1 MVTENTEKFNLID
14 IEDEMKSSY
23 LDYAMSVIVSRA
35 LPDVRDGMKP
45 VHRRILYSMYD
56 TGMRANSSYKK
67 SARVVGDVLGKYH
80 PHGDSA
86 VYDAM
91 VRMAQPFSMRYTII
105 DGQGNFGSVD
115 GDPPAAMRYTEAK
128 LAPIADMI
136 LTDIDKDTVA
146 WVDNFDASLQEPT
159 VLPTILP
166 NLLVNGASGIAVGM
180 ATNIAPHNLSEVC
193 NGIVALID
201 NPAATIEDL
210 MNFIKAPDFPTSAHI
225 WGLEGVKSAYAT
237 GKGKVVIQANHNIED
252 GKNEKQ
258 SIIFNE
264 IPYQVNKAN
273 LVMRI
278 AELIKTK
285 KIEGISEIRDESDRK
300 GTRVV
305 VELKRGVTPAV
316 VLNNLYKNTP
326 LRSSFSINMLALVD
340 GTPRVLNLKQVLKHF
355 IDFRIEIITNRSNYE
370 LKRAQ
375 NRIHILEG
383 LKIALDNIDKAIEL
397 IRASKTVGE
406 ARNNLMKTFDLS
418 DIQAQSIVDM
428 QLRRLTGLEREKLNN
443 EYNDLLKL
451 VVELQSLLGDKDKI
465 FEEIRKETLALKDKY
480 GDRRKT
486 KIHKQEL
493 GEWNREDV
501 EPHEESVVT
510 LSLNGYLKRVKTDSF
525 KRQHR
530 GGKGVKGQRMTKEE
544 DVTPYL
550 QVCDTHDS
558 LLFFTDKGRVFST
571 RVFDLP
577 ANQLRNSRGAP
588 ISNIISLEAREKV
601 NAILAVPKLDQSIK
615 SYIVMATRMGQ
626 IKRME
631 VSQLKNLRKSG
642 LNAFKLRGNDELVS
656 VKLAIPGQIPENEE
670 FSYPDVIMVT
680 EQGQAIRFPLEM
692 VKSRLRNAGGVKGID
707 LKKGDKVM
715 TMDLALPNDSLLIAS
730 QKGFGKLSDMRYY
743 TRQRRGG
750 KGNLT
755 LRITPKNGKIAA
767 AQVVSKESDVYLL
780 TEKAI
785 VQEIP
790 LGEISRYGRVTQ
802 GSTLMKLNARDKIAA
817 IRAVSPIITN
827 QEERN

>member
-1 MVTENTEKFNLID
+1 MVTENSEKFNLIG
-14 IEDEMKSSY
+14 IEDEMKTSY
-23 LDYAMSVIVSRA
+23 LDYAMSVIVARA

-56 TGMRANSSYKK
+56 SGMRSNSSYKK

-80 PHGDSA
+80 PHGDGA

-91 VRMAQPFSMRYTII
+91 VRMAQPFNMRYTIV

-115 GDPPAAMRYTEAK
+115 GDPPAAMRYTESK

-136 LTDIDKDTVA
+136 LADIDKDTVEWA
-146 WVDNFDASLQEPT
+146 DNFDASLQEPT
-159 VLPTILP
+159 TLPTILP
-166 NLLVNGASGIAVGM
+166 TLLVNGAAGIAVGM
-180 ATNIAPHNLSEVC
+180 ATNMAPHNLSEVC
-193 NGIVALID
+193 DGLIALID
-201 NPAATIEDL
+201 NPDSTIEDL
-210 MNFIKAPDFPTSAHI
+210 MEFIKAPDFPTGAHI

-237 GKGKVVIQANHNIED
+237 GKGRVMMQANHKIEE

-258 SIIFNE
+258 SIIFDQ

-273 LVMRI
+273 LVIRI

-285 KIEGISEIRDESDRK
+285 KIEGISEVRDESDRK

-305 VELKRGVTPAV
+305 IELKRGITPAV

-355 IDFRIEIITNRSNYE
+355 IDFRVEIITNRSKYE
-370 LKRAQ
+370 LNKAQ

-383 LKIALDNIDKAIEL
+383 LKIALDNIDKVIEI
-397 IRASKTVGE
+397 IRASSTVEE
-406 ARNNLMKTFDLS
+406 ARNSLIKSFDLS
-418 DIQAQSIVDM
+418 DVQAQSIVDM
-428 QLRRLTGLEREKLNN
+428 QLRRLTGLEREKLDN
-443 EYNDLLKL
+443 EYNDLLKMIS
-451 VVELQSLLGDKDKI
+451 ELESLLNDPDKI
-465 FEEIRKETLALKDKY
+465 LEEIKNETLGLKEKY
-480 GDRRKT
+480 GDKRKT

-501 EPHEESVVT
+501 EPHEEMVVT
-510 LSLNGYLKRVKTDSF
+510 LSLNGYLKRVSTDSF

-530 GGKGVKGQRMTKEE
+530 GGKGVKGQRMTQEE

-558 LLFFTDKGRVFST
+558 LLFFTDRGRVFST

-577 ANQLRNSRGAP
+577 ANQSRTSRGAP
-588 ISNIISLEAREKV
+588 VANIISLEPREKV
-601 NAILAVPKLDQSIK
+601 NAILAVPKLDQKIK
-615 SYIVMATRMGQ
+615 SYIVLSTRTGL

-642 LNAFKLRGNDELVS
+642 LNAFKLKNDDELVS
-656 VKLAIPGQIPENEE
+656 VRLAIPDNTTEE
-670 FSYPDVIMVT
+670 SLYPDVIMVT
-680 EQGQAIRFPLEM
+680 EMGQAIRFPLEEI
-692 VKSRLRNAGGVKGID
+692 KSRLRNAGGVRGIN
-707 LKKGDKVM
+707 LKKGDKVVV
-715 TMDLALPNDSLLIAS
+715 MDLARPEDSLLIAS
-730 QKGFGKLSDMRYY
+730 QKGFGNLSDMRYY

-755 LRITPKNGKIAA
+755 LRITPKNGKVAS
-767 AQVVSKESDVYLL
+767 AQVVGQESDVYLL
-780 TEKAI
+780 TEKAV

-802 GSTLMKLNARDKIAA
+802 GSTLMKLNARDKIAS
-817 IRAVSPIITN
+817 IRAVSPLKVE
-827 QEERN
+827 QPKK

>member
-1 MVTENTEKFNLID
+1 MVTENSEKFNLIG
-14 IEDEMKSSY
+14 IEDEMKTSY
-23 LDYAMSVIVSRA
+23 LDYAMSVIVARA

-56 TGMRANSSYKK
+56 SGMRSNSSYKK

-80 PHGDSA
+80 PHGDGA

-91 VRMAQPFSMRYTII
+91 VRMAQPFNMRYTIV

-115 GDPPAAMRYTEAK
+115 GDPPAAMRYTESK

-136 LTDIDKDTVA
+136 LADIDKDTVEWA
-146 WVDNFDASLQEPT
+146 DNFDASLQEPT
-159 VLPTILP
+159 TLPTILP
-166 NLLVNGASGIAVGM
+166 TLLVNGAAGIAVGM
-180 ATNIAPHNLSEVC
+180 ATNMAPHNLSEVC
-193 NGIVALID
+193 DGLIALID
-201 NPAATIEDL
+201 NPDSTIEDL
-210 MNFIKAPDFPTSAHI
+210 MEFIKAPDFPTGAHI

-237 GKGKVVIQANHNIED
+237 GKGRVMMQANHKIEE

-258 SIIFNE
+258 SIIFNQ

-273 LVMRI
+273 LVIRI

-285 KIEGISEIRDESDRK
+285 KIEGISEVRDESDRK

-305 VELKRGVTPAV
+305 IELKRGITPAV

-355 IDFRIEIITNRSNYE
+355 IDFRVEIITNRSKYE
-370 LKRAQ
+370 LNKAQ

-383 LKIALDNIDKAIEL
+383 LKIALDNIDKVIEI
-397 IRASKTVGE
+397 IRASNTVEE
-406 ARNNLMKTFDLS
+406 ARNSLIKSFDLS
-418 DIQAQSIVDM
+418 DVQAQSIVDM
-428 QLRRLTGLEREKLNN
+428 QLRRLTGLEREKLDN
-443 EYNDLLKL
+443 EYNDLLKMIS
-451 VVELQSLLGDKDKI
+451 ELESLLNDPDKI
-465 FEEIRKETLALKDKY
+465 LEEIKKETLGLKEKY
-480 GDRRKT
+480 GDKRKT

-501 EPHEESVVT
+501 EPHEEMVVT
-510 LSLNGYLKRVKTDSF
+510 LSLNGYLKRVSTDSF

-530 GGKGVKGQRMTKEE
+530 GGKGVKGQRMTQEE

-558 LLFFTDKGRVFST
+558 LLFFTDRGRVFST

-577 ANQLRNSRGAP
+577 ANQSRTSRGAP
-588 ISNIISLEAREKV
+588 VANIISLEPREKV
-601 NAILAVPKLDQSIK
+601 NAILAVPKLDQKIK
-615 SYIVMATRMGQ
+615 SYIVLSTRTGL

-642 LNAFKLRGNDELVS
+642 LNAFKLKNDDELVS
-656 VKLAIPGQIPENEE
+656 VRLAIPDNTSEE
-670 FSYPDVIMVT
+670 SLYPDVIMVT
-680 EQGQAIRFPLEM
+680 EMGQAIRFPLEEI
-692 VKSRLRNAGGVKGID
+692 KSRLRNAGGVRGIN
-707 LKKGDKVM
+707 LKKGDKVVV
-715 TMDLALPNDSLLIAS
+715 MDLARPGDSLLIAS

-755 LRITPKNGKIAA
+755 LRITPKNGKVAS
-767 AQVVSKESDVYLL
+767 AQVVGQESDVYLL
-780 TEKAI
+780 TEKAV

-802 GSTLMKLNARDKIAA
+802 GSTLMKLNARDKIAS
-817 IRAVSPIITN
+817 IRAVSPLKVE
-827 QEERN
+827 QPKK

>member
-1 MVTENTEKFNLID
+1 MVTENSEKFNLIG
-14 IEDEMKSSY
+14 IEDEMKTSY
-23 LDYAMSVIVSRA
+23 LDYAMSVIVARA

-56 TGMRANSSYKK
+56 SGMRSNSSYKK

-80 PHGDSA
+80 PHGDGA

-91 VRMAQPFSMRYTII
+91 VRMAQPFNMRYTIV

-115 GDPPAAMRYTEAK
+115 GDPPAAMRYTESK

-136 LTDIDKDTVA
+136 LADIDKDTVEWA
-146 WVDNFDASLQEPT
+146 DNFDASLQEPT
-159 VLPTILP
+159 TLPTILP
-166 NLLVNGASGIAVGM
+166 TLLVNGAAGIAVGM
-180 ATNIAPHNLSEVC
+180 ATNMAPHNLSEVC
-193 NGIVALID
+193 DGLIALID
-201 NPAATIEDL
+201 NPDSTIEDL
-210 MNFIKAPDFPTSAHI
+210 MEFIKAPDFPTGAHI

-237 GKGKVVIQANHNIED
+237 GKGRVMMQANHKIEE

-258 SIIFNE
+258 SIIFNQ

-273 LVMRI
+273 LVIRI

-285 KIEGISEIRDESDRK
+285 KIEGISEVRDESDRK

-305 VELKRGVTPAV
+305 IELKRGITPAV

-355 IDFRIEIITNRSNYE
+355 IDFRVEIITNRSKYE
-370 LKRAQ
+370 LNKAQ

-383 LKIALDNIDKAIEL
+383 LKIALDNIDKVIEI
-397 IRASKTVGE
+397 IRASNTVEE
-406 ARNNLMKTFDLS
+406 ARNSLIKSFDLS
-418 DIQAQSIVDM
+418 DVQAQSIVDM
-428 QLRRLTGLEREKLNN
+428 QLRRLTGLEREKLDN
-443 EYNDLLKL
+443 EYNDLLKMIS
-451 VVELQSLLGDKDKI
+451 ELESLLNDPDKI
-465 FEEIRKETLALKDKY
+465 LEEIKNETLGLKEKY
-480 GDRRKT
+480 GDKRKT

-501 EPHEESVVT
+501 EPHEEMVVT
-510 LSLNGYLKRVKTDSF
+510 LSLNGYLKRVSTDSF

-530 GGKGVKGQRMTKEE
+530 GGKGVKGQRMTQEE

-558 LLFFTDKGRVFST
+558 LLFFTDRGRVFST

-577 ANQLRNSRGAP
+577 ANQSRTSRGAP
-588 ISNIISLEAREKV
+588 VANIISLEPREKV
-601 NAILAVPKLDQSIK
+601 NAILAVPKLDQKIK
-615 SYIVMATRMGQ
+615 SYIVLSTRTGL

-642 LNAFKLRGNDELVS
+642 LNAFKLKNDDELVS
-656 VKLAIPGQIPENEE
+656 VRLAIPDNTSEE
-670 FSYPDVIMVT
+670 SLYPDVIMVT
-680 EQGQAIRFPLEM
+680 EMGQAIRFPLEEI
-692 VKSRLRNAGGVKGID
+692 KSRLRNAGGVRGIN
-707 LKKGDKVM
+707 LKKGDKVVV
-715 TMDLALPNDSLLIAS
+715 MDLARPEDSLLIAS

-755 LRITPKNGKIAA
+755 LRITPKNGKVAS
-767 AQVVSKESDVYLL
+767 AQVVGQESDVYLL
-780 TEKAI
+780 TEKAV

-802 GSTLMKLNARDKIAA
+802 GSTLMKLNARDKIAS
-817 IRAVSPIITN
+817 IRAVSPLKVE
-827 QEERN
+827 QPKK

>member
-1 MVTENTEKFNLID
+1 MVTENSEKFNLIG
-14 IEDEMKSSY
+14 IEDEMKTSY
-23 LDYAMSVIVSRA
+23 LDYAMSVIVARA

-56 TGMRANSSYKK
+56 SGMRSNSSYKK

-80 PHGDSA
+80 PHGDGA

-91 VRMAQPFSMRYTII
+91 VRMAQPFNMRYTIV

-115 GDPPAAMRYTEAK
+115 GDPPAAMRYTESK

-136 LTDIDKDTVA
+136 LADIDKDTVEWA
-146 WVDNFDASLQEPT
+146 DNFDASLQEPT
-159 VLPTILP
+159 TLPTILP
-166 NLLVNGASGIAVGM
+166 TLLVNGAAGIAVGM
-180 ATNIAPHNLSEVC
+180 ATNMAPHNLSEVC
-193 NGIVALID
+193 DGLIALID
-201 NPAATIEDL
+201 NPDSTIEDL
-210 MNFIKAPDFPTSAHI
+210 MEFIKAPDFPTGAHI

-237 GKGKVVIQANHNIED
+237 GKGRVMMQANHKIEE

-258 SIIFNE
+258 SIIFNQ

-273 LVMRI
+273 LVIRI

-285 KIEGISEIRDESDRK
+285 KIEGISEVRDESDRK

-305 VELKRGVTPAV
+305 IELKRGITPAV

-355 IDFRIEIITNRSNYE
+355 IDFRVEIITNRSKYE
-370 LKRAQ
+370 LNKAQ

-383 LKIALDNIDKAIEL
+383 LKIALDNIDKVIEI
-397 IRASKTVGE
+397 IRASNTVEE
-406 ARNNLMKTFDLS
+406 ARNSLIKSFDLS
-418 DIQAQSIVDM
+418 DVQAQSIVDM
-428 QLRRLTGLEREKLNN
+428 QLRRLTGLEREKLDN
-443 EYNDLLKL
+443 EYNDLLKMIS
-451 VVELQSLLGDKDKI
+451 ELESLLNDPDKI
-465 FEEIRKETLALKDKY
+465 LEEIKKETLGLKEKY
-480 GDRRKT
+480 GDKRKT

-501 EPHEESVVT
+501 EPHEEMVVT
-510 LSLNGYLKRVKTDSF
+510 LSLNGYLKRVSTDSF

-530 GGKGVKGQRMTKEE
+530 GGKGVKGQRMTQEE

-558 LLFFTDKGRVFST
+558 LLFFTDRGRVFST

-577 ANQLRNSRGAP
+577 ANQSRTSRGAP
-588 ISNIISLEAREKV
+588 VANIISLEPREKV
-601 NAILAVPKLDQSIK
+601 NAILAVPKLDQKIK
-615 SYIVMATRMGQ
+615 SYIVLSTRTGL

-642 LNAFKLRGNDELVS
+642 LNAFKLKNDDELVS
-656 VKLAIPGQIPENEE
+656 VRLAIPDNTSEE
-670 FSYPDVIMVT
+670 SLYPDVIMVT
-680 EQGQAIRFPLEM
+680 EMGQAIRFPLEEI
-692 VKSRLRNAGGVKGID
+692 KSRLRNAGGVRGIN
-707 LKKGDKVM
+707 LKKGDKVVV
-715 TMDLALPNDSLLIAS
+715 MDLARPEDSLLIAS

-755 LRITPKNGKIAA
+755 LRITPKNGKVAS
-767 AQVVSKESDVYLL
+767 AQVVGQESDVYLL
-780 TEKAI
+780 TEKAV

-802 GSTLMKLNARDKIAA
+802 GSTLMKLNPRDKIAS
-817 IRAVSPIITN
+817 IRAVSPLKVE
-827 QEERN
+827 QPKK

>member
-1 MVTENTEKFNLID
+1 LE
-14 IEDEMKSSY
+14 
-23 LDYAMSVIVSRA
+23 
-35 LPDVRDGMKP
+35 
-45 VHRRILYSMYD
+45 RR
-56 TGMRANSSYKK
+56 
-67 SARVVGDVLGKYH
+67 
-80 PHGDSA
+80 
-86 VYDAM
+86 
-91 VRMAQPFSMRYTII
+91 
-105 DGQGNFGSVD
+105 
-115 GDPPAAMRYTEAK
+115 E
-128 LAPIADMI
+128 
-136 LTDIDKDTVA
+136 
-146 WVDNFDASLQEPT
+146 
-159 VLPTILP
+159 
-166 NLLVNGASGIAVGM
+166 
-180 ATNIAPHNLSEVC
+180 
-193 NGIVALID
+193 
-201 NPAATIEDL
+201 
-210 MNFIKAPDFPTSAHI
+210 
-225 WGLEGVKSAYAT
+225 
-237 GKGKVVIQANHNIED
+237 
-252 GKNEKQ
+252 
-258 SIIFNE
+258 
-264 IPYQVNKAN
+264 
-273 LVMRI
+273 
-278 AELIKTK
+278 
-285 KIEGISEIRDESDRK
+285 
-300 GTRVV
+300 
-305 VELKRGVTPAV
+305 
-316 VLNNLYKNTP
+316 
-326 LRSSFSINMLALVD
+326 
-340 GTPRVLNLKQVLKHF
+340 
-355 IDFRIEIITNRSNYE
+355 
-370 LKRAQ
+370 
-375 NRIHILEG
+375 
-383 LKIALDNIDKAIEL
+383 
-397 IRASKTVGE
+397 
-406 ARNNLMKTFDLS
+406 
-418 DIQAQSIVDM
+418 AQSIVDM

-558 LLFFTDKGRVFST
+558 LLFFTDRGRVFST

>member
-1 MVTENTEKFNLID
+1 MVTENSEKFNLIG
-14 IEDEMKSSY
+14 IEDEMKTSY
-23 LDYAMSVIVSRA
+23 LDYAMSVIVARA

-56 TGMRANSSYKK
+56 SGMRSNSSYKK

-80 PHGDSA
+80 PHGDGA

-91 VRMAQPFSMRYTII
+91 VRMAQPFNMRYTIV

-115 GDPPAAMRYTEAK
+115 GDPPAAMRYTESK

-136 LTDIDKDTVA
+136 LADIDKDTVEWA
-146 WVDNFDASLQEPT
+146 DNFDASLQEPT
-159 VLPTILP
+159 TLPTILP
-166 NLLVNGASGIAVGM
+166 TLLVNGAAGIAVGM
-180 ATNIAPHNLSEVC
+180 ATNMAPHNLSEVC
-193 NGIVALID
+193 DGLIALID
-201 NPAATIEDL
+201 NPDSTIEDL
-210 MNFIKAPDFPTSAHI
+210 MEFIKAPDFPTGAHI

-237 GKGKVVIQANHNIED
+237 GKGRVMMQANHKIEE

-258 SIIFNE
+258 SIIFNQ

-273 LVMRI
+273 LVIRI

-285 KIEGISEIRDESDRK
+285 KIEGISEVRDESDRK

-305 VELKRGVTPAV
+305 IELKRGITPAV

-355 IDFRIEIITNRSNYE
+355 IDFRVEIITNRSKYE
-370 LKRAQ
+370 LNKAQ

-383 LKIALDNIDKAIEL
+383 LKIALDNIDKVIEI
-397 IRASKTVGE
+397 IRASNTVEE
-406 ARNNLMKTFDLS
+406 ARNSLIKSFDLS
-418 DIQAQSIVDM
+418 DVQAQSIVDM
-428 QLRRLTGLEREKLNN
+428 QLRRLTGLEREKLDN
-443 EYNDLLKL
+443 EYNDLLKMIS
-451 VVELQSLLGDKDKI
+451 ELESLLNDPDKI
-465 FEEIRKETLALKDKY
+465 LEEIKKETLGLKEKY
-480 GDRRKT
+480 GDKRKT

-501 EPHEESVVT
+501 EPHEEMVVT
-510 LSLNGYLKRVKTDSF
+510 LSLNGYLKRVSTDSF

-530 GGKGVKGQRMTKEE
+530 GGKGVKGQRMTQEE

-558 LLFFTDKGRVFST
+558 LLFFTDRGRVFST

-577 ANQLRNSRGAP
+577 ANQSRTSRGAP
-588 ISNIISLEAREKV
+588 VANIISLEPREKV
-601 NAILAVPKLDQSIK
+601 NAILAVPKLDQKIK
-615 SYIVMATRMGQ
+615 SYIVLSTRTGL

-642 LNAFKLRGNDELVS
+642 LNAFKLKNDDELVS
-656 VKLAIPGQIPENEE
+656 VRLAIPDNTSEE
-670 FSYPDVIMVT
+670 SLYPDVIMVT
-680 EQGQAIRFPLEM
+680 EMGQAIRFPLEEI
-692 VKSRLRNAGGVKGID
+692 KSRLRNAGGVRGIN
-707 LKKGDKVM
+707 LKKGDKVVV
-715 TMDLALPNDSLLIAS
+715 MDLARPEDSLLIAS

-755 LRITPKNGKIAA
+755 LRITPKNGKVAS
-767 AQVVSKESDVYLL
+767 AQVVGQESDVYLL
-780 TEKAI
+780 TEKAV

-802 GSTLMKLNARDKIAA
+802 GSTLMKLNARDKIAS
-817 IRAVSPIITN
+817 IRAVSPLKVE
-827 QEERN
+827 QPKK